1 MIKILGSVPVKTRVP
16 LTAWAF
22 AGFLALLS
30 IVSLLVHVVADPG
43 RDLAVSTSEQA
54 KEARH
59 ASVNW

>member
-30 IVSLLVHVVADPG
+30 IVSSLVHVVADSG
-43 RDLAVSTSEQA
+43 RDLAASTSEPA
-54 KEARH
+54 TRARH
-59 ASVNW
+59 ASVSW